1 MTAAAPLVPEILDS
15 LRRNGYEFVTA
26 DAMRGLLHQAGD
38 LTDWPAFAAS
48 WDALEPD
55 AYLAQVGRHRRRR
68 YAVYS
73 ADRTGPA
80 TREPHQPHYQSS
92 NYNVLQGDIERW
104 FEPITPVVGASAS
117 LQTILRFARDFYAQL
132 APETPHWHIEVHQFR
147 IEAKAGEPGE
157 PTPEGVH
164 RDGVDYVLVLLVDRQ
179 NIASG
184 TTTIHTADGTLLGS
198 FTLRQALDTA
208 LVDDARVFHGVT
220 PVTPLDASVASHRD
234 VLVVT
239 LRRSERPPLAALSGV
254 APSHSLS

>member
-1 MTAAAPLVPEILDS
+1 MTVAAPLLPDLLDS
-15 LRRNGYEFVTA
+15 LRRNGFKFVAA
-26 DAMRGLLHQAGD
+26 DAMHGLLKQAGD
-38 LTDWPAFAAS
+38 LADWPAFAAS
-48 WDALEPD
+48 WNALEPD

-73 ADRTGPA
+73 ADRTGPIA
-80 TREPHQPHYQSS
+80 RQPHQPHYQSS

-104 FEPITPVVGASAS
+104 FEPITPAVGASAS
-117 LQTILRFARDFYAQL
+117 LQTILRFCRDFFVQL
-132 APETPHWHIEVHQFR
+132 APETPRWHIEVHQFR

-164 RDGVDYVLVLLVDRQ
+164 RDGVDYVLVLLVNRQ

-184 TTTIHTADGTLLGS
+184 TTTIHAADGTLLGS
-198 FTLRQALDTA
+198 FTLTHAFETA

-220 PVTPLDASVASHRD
+220 PVTPLDASAASHRD

-239 LRRSERPPLAALSGV
+239 LRRSER
-254 APSHSLS
+254 APSAAAPP